1 MTCQLKIHH
10 TLSTI
15 PSRNINNIMVLFS
28 LTSKLNITINGE
40 TKDVSNYIILI
51 NHGDIYNI
59 NHGENIIELMIPVFY
74 FYQQDDDFFNGYL
87 DRHLLQSSNYI
98 KSLIADLISTPTSSS
113 LMGKNI
119 GQSIIDTLLKEAFIR
134 IDHEYLPNIALSNPV
149 FIDCVNYIH
158 DNIDAHLSLKDIAM
172 HCNISESYCSNL
184 FVRYLS
190 MNFKDY
196 FTSIKLVNAINLL
209 LSTKHSITTVS
220 ELAGF
225 NSHTN
230 FANQFKNYLHFSPKQ
245 FRSLVSKITEPP
257 QIHFQQDNVSQF
269 TELISTID
277 LTAQLA
283 TNTTDIHIDDFNPKD
298 RSQRAKVFV
307 RFSNFNELFQFIF
320 NEYYDINFEHLPK
333 PVVFIDD
340 IHDIEISQTNYNLL
354 NRCFEKLFEKNIG
367 LAIAIKSTQQFE
379 TMKQLILTF
388 LQGNQDYKTSKKLVK
403 FMLVFCSNSMT
414 AEEIHL
420 CHLKIK
426 NKNKEIKYSVTVDG
440 FLETYSTVEQV
451 YDVMQRL
458 KFHYYFI
465 DIENSKTATHLITK
479 NQHYHQTDTHFEQY
493 KKFILDSGISSTQFV
508 YNNLSVSGFKYTN
521 DGKNPIQLSD
531 IVYHLIALLRYGGGI
546 SYQLLDDHS
555 NYISLYNKYGSPLP
569 LMHLYKMFRPF
580 VNEDIEITNNYVLS
594 RKDNNYHFLLFNK
607 INDRYMSDVKQ
618 DFIFHNELPQD
629 SLMII
634 KTLNHEHG
642 SIQHLLPI
650 SDQLVYIEKEIL
662 DELDKTNIHSA
673 KVKEIKDNPAAYVLL
688 GYNDTTNRSFVEM
701 EATIEVVTDQKVIDW
716 LWETQDKSFF
726 SSKEDPELCVLKVTP
741 QSVKLMNDK
750 SLDTP
755 IKIDL

>member
-580 VNEDIEITNNYVLS
+580 VNEDIEIANNYVLS

-607 INDRYMSDVKQ
+607 INARYMSDVKQ

-662 DELDKTNIHSA
+662 DELDKTNYPKTELAVQEETGRTFELKLNHDE
-673 KVKEIKDNPAAYVLL
+673 VKYICFKP
-688 GYNDTTNRSFVEM
+688 S
-701 EATIEVVTDQKVIDW
+701 
-716 LWETQDKSFF
+716 
-726 SSKEDPELCVLKVTP
+726 
-741 QSVKLMNDK
+741 
-750 SLDTP
+750 
-755 IKIDL
+755 

>member
-320 NEYYDINFEHLPK
+320 NEYYDI
-333 PVVFIDD
+333 
-340 IHDIEISQTNYNLL
+340 HDIEISQTNYNLL

-414 AEEIHL
+414 ADEIHL

-662 DELDKTNIHSA
+662 DELDKTNYPKTELAVQEETGRTFELKLNHDE
-673 KVKEIKDNPAAYVLL
+673 VKYICFKP
-688 GYNDTTNRSFVEM
+688 S
-701 EATIEVVTDQKVIDW
+701 
-716 LWETQDKSFF
+716 
-726 SSKEDPELCVLKVTP
+726 
-741 QSVKLMNDK
+741 
-750 SLDTP
+750 
-755 IKIDL
+755 

>member
-74 FYQQDDDFFNGYL
+74 FYQQDGDFFNGYL

-642 SIQHLLPI
+642 SIQHLLPT

-662 DELDKTNIHSA
+662 DELDKTNYPKTELAVQEETGRTFELKLNHDE
-673 KVKEIKDNPAAYVLL
+673 VKYICFKP
-688 GYNDTTNRSFVEM
+688 S
-701 EATIEVVTDQKVIDW
+701 
-716 LWETQDKSFF
+716 
-726 SSKEDPELCVLKVTP
+726 
-741 QSVKLMNDK
+741 
-750 SLDTP
+750 
-755 IKIDL
+755 

>member
-28 LTSKLNITINGE
+28 FTSKLNITINGE

-580 VNEDIEITNNYVLS
+580 INEDIEITNNYVLS

-662 DELDKTNIHSA
+662 DELDKTNYPKTELAVQEETGRTFELKLNHDE
-673 KVKEIKDNPAAYVLL
+673 VKYICFKP
-688 GYNDTTNRSFVEM
+688 S
-701 EATIEVVTDQKVIDW
+701 
-716 LWETQDKSFF
+716 
-726 SSKEDPELCVLKVTP
+726 
-741 QSVKLMNDK
+741 
-750 SLDTP
+750 
-755 IKIDL
+755 

>member
-650 SDQLVYIEKEIL
+650 SDQLFYIEKEIL
-662 DELDKTNIHSA
+662 DELDKTNYPKTELAVQEETGRTFELKLNHDE
-673 KVKEIKDNPAAYVLL
+673 VKYICFKP
-688 GYNDTTNRSFVEM
+688 S
-701 EATIEVVTDQKVIDW
+701 
-716 LWETQDKSFF
+716 
-726 SSKEDPELCVLKVTP
+726 
-741 QSVKLMNDK
+741 
-750 SLDTP
+750 
-755 IKIDL
+755 

>member
-40 TKDVSNYIILI
+40 IKDVSNYIILI

-225 NSHTN
+225 KSHTN

-414 AEEIHL
+414 ADEIHL

-662 DELDKTNIHSA
+662 GELDKTNYPKTELAVQEETGRTFELKLNHDE
-673 KVKEIKDNPAAYVLL
+673 VKYICFKP
-688 GYNDTTNRSFVEM
+688 S
-701 EATIEVVTDQKVIDW
+701 
-716 LWETQDKSFF
+716 
-726 SSKEDPELCVLKVTP
+726 
-741 QSVKLMNDK
+741 
-750 SLDTP
+750 
-755 IKIDL
+755 

>member
-257 QIHFQQDNVSQF
+257 QIHFQQVNVSQF

-662 DELDKTNIHSA
+662 DELDKTNYPKTELAVQEETGRTFELKLNHDE
-673 KVKEIKDNPAAYVLL
+673 VKYICFKP
-688 GYNDTTNRSFVEM
+688 S
-701 EATIEVVTDQKVIDW
+701 
-716 LWETQDKSFF
+716 
-726 SSKEDPELCVLKVTP
+726 
-741 QSVKLMNDK
+741 
-750 SLDTP
+750 
-755 IKIDL
+755 

>member
-367 LAIAIKSTQQFE
+367 LAIAIKSSQQFE

-555 NYISLYNKYGSPLP
+555 NYISLYNKYGSPPP

-662 DELDKTNIHSA
+662 DELDKTNYPKTELAVQEETGRTFELKLNHDE
-673 KVKEIKDNPAAYVLL
+673 VKYICFKP
-688 GYNDTTNRSFVEM
+688 S
-701 EATIEVVTDQKVIDW
+701 
-716 LWETQDKSFF
+716 
-726 SSKEDPELCVLKVTP
+726 
-741 QSVKLMNDK
+741 
-750 SLDTP
+750 
-755 IKIDL
+755 

>member
-158 DNIDAHLSLKDIAM
+158 DNIDAHLSLNDIAM

-662 DELDKTNIHSA
+662 DELDKTNYPKTELAVQEETGRTFELKLNHDE
-673 KVKEIKDNPAAYVLL
+673 VKYICFKP
-688 GYNDTTNRSFVEM
+688 S
-701 EATIEVVTDQKVIDW
+701 
-716 LWETQDKSFF
+716 
-726 SSKEDPELCVLKVTP
+726 
-741 QSVKLMNDK
+741 
-750 SLDTP
+750 
-755 IKIDL
+755 

>member
-40 TKDVSNYIILI
+40 TKYVSNYIILI

-662 DELDKTNIHSA
+662 DELDKTNYPKTELAVQEETGRTFELKLNHDE
-673 KVKEIKDNPAAYVLL
+673 VKYICFKP
-688 GYNDTTNRSFVEM
+688 S
-701 EATIEVVTDQKVIDW
+701 
-716 LWETQDKSFF
+716 
-726 SSKEDPELCVLKVTP
+726 
-741 QSVKLMNDK
+741 
-750 SLDTP
+750 
-755 IKIDL
+755 

>member
-74 FYQQDDDFFNGYL
+74 FYQQGDDFFNGYL

-662 DELDKTNIHSA
+662 DELDKTNYPKTELAVQEETGRTFELKLNHDE
-673 KVKEIKDNPAAYVLL
+673 VKYICFKP
-688 GYNDTTNRSFVEM
+688 S
-701 EATIEVVTDQKVIDW
+701 
-716 LWETQDKSFF
+716 
-726 SSKEDPELCVLKVTP
+726 
-741 QSVKLMNDK
+741 
-750 SLDTP
+750 
-755 IKIDL
+755 

>member
-298 RSQRAKVFV
+298 RSQRAKAFV

-642 SIQHLLPI
+642 SIQHLLPT

-662 DELDKTNIHSA
+662 DELDKTNYPKTELAVQEETGRTFELKLNHDE
-673 KVKEIKDNPAAYVLL
+673 VKYICFKP
-688 GYNDTTNRSFVEM
+688 S
-701 EATIEVVTDQKVIDW
+701 
-716 LWETQDKSFF
+716 
-726 SSKEDPELCVLKVTP
+726 
-741 QSVKLMNDK
+741 
-750 SLDTP
+750 
-755 IKIDL
+755 

>member
-98 KSLIADLISTPTSSS
+98 KSLIADLISTPTRSS

-245 FRSLVSKITEPP
+245 FRPLVSKITEPP

-546 SYQLLDDHS
+546 SYQLLNDHS

-662 DELDKTNIHSA
+662 DELDKTNYPKTELAVQEETGRTFELKLNHDE
-673 KVKEIKDNPAAYVLL
+673 VKYICFKP
-688 GYNDTTNRSFVEM
+688 S
-701 EATIEVVTDQKVIDW
+701 
-716 LWETQDKSFF
+716 
-726 SSKEDPELCVLKVTP
+726 
-741 QSVKLMNDK
+741 
-750 SLDTP
+750 
-755 IKIDL
+755 

>member
-158 DNIDAHLSLKDIAM
+158 DNIDTHLSLKDIAM

-662 DELDKTNIHSA
+662 DELDKTNYPKTELAVQEETGRTFELKLNHDE
-673 KVKEIKDNPAAYVLL
+673 VKYICFKP
-688 GYNDTTNRSFVEM
+688 S
-701 EATIEVVTDQKVIDW
+701 
-716 LWETQDKSFF
+716 
-726 SSKEDPELCVLKVTP
+726 
-741 QSVKLMNDK
+741 
-750 SLDTP
+750 
-755 IKIDL
+755 

>member
-354 NRCFEKLFEKNIG
+354 NRYFEKLFEKNIG

-388 LQGNQDYKTSKKLVK
+388 LQDNQDYKTSKKLVK

-618 DFIFHNELPQD
+618 DFIFHNELPQA

-662 DELDKTNIHSA
+662 DELDKTNYPKTELAVQEETGRTFELKLNHDE
-673 KVKEIKDNPAAYVLL
+673 VKYICFKP
-688 GYNDTTNRSFVEM
+688 S
-701 EATIEVVTDQKVIDW
+701 
-716 LWETQDKSFF
+716 
-726 SSKEDPELCVLKVTP
+726 
-741 QSVKLMNDK
+741 
-750 SLDTP
+750 
-755 IKIDL
+755 

>member
-209 LSTKHSITTVS
+209 LSTKRSITTVS

-662 DELDKTNIHSA
+662 DELDKTNYPKTELAVQEETGRTFELKLNHDE
-673 KVKEIKDNPAAYVLL
+673 VKYICFKP
-688 GYNDTTNRSFVEM
+688 S
-701 EATIEVVTDQKVIDW
+701 
-716 LWETQDKSFF
+716 
-726 SSKEDPELCVLKVTP
+726 
-741 QSVKLMNDK
+741 
-750 SLDTP
+750 
-755 IKIDL
+755 

>member
-15 PSRNINNIMVLFS
+15 PSGNINNIMVLFS

-98 KSLIADLISTPTSSS
+98 KSLIADLISTPTRSS

-662 DELDKTNIHSA
+662 DELDKTNYPKTELAVQEETGRTFELKLNHDE
-673 KVKEIKDNPAAYVLL
+673 VKYICFKP
-688 GYNDTTNRSFVEM
+688 S
-701 EATIEVVTDQKVIDW
+701 
-716 LWETQDKSFF
+716 
-726 SSKEDPELCVLKVTP
+726 
-741 QSVKLMNDK
+741 
-750 SLDTP
+750 
-755 IKIDL
+755 

>member
-98 KSLIADLISTPTSSS
+98 KSLIADLISTPTRSS

-184 FVRYLS
+184 FVRYLG

-662 DELDKTNIHSA
+662 DELDKTNYPKTELAVQEETGRTFELKLNHDE
-673 KVKEIKDNPAAYVLL
+673 VKYICFKP
-688 GYNDTTNRSFVEM
+688 S
-701 EATIEVVTDQKVIDW
+701 
-716 LWETQDKSFF
+716 
-726 SSKEDPELCVLKVTP
+726 
-741 QSVKLMNDK
+741 
-750 SLDTP
+750 
-755 IKIDL
+755 

>member
-1 MTCQLKIHH
+1 H

-98 KSLIADLISTPTSSS
+98 KSLIADLISTPTRSS

-662 DELDKTNIHSA
+662 DELDKTNYPKTELAVQEETGRTFELKLNHDE
-673 KVKEIKDNPAAYVLL
+673 VKYICFKP
-688 GYNDTTNRSFVEM
+688 S
-701 EATIEVVTDQKVIDW
+701 
-716 LWETQDKSFF
+716 
-726 SSKEDPELCVLKVTP
+726 
-741 QSVKLMNDK
+741 
-750 SLDTP
+750 
-755 IKIDL
+755 

>member
-74 FYQQDDDFFNGYL
+74 FYQQDDGFFNGYL

-618 DFIFHNELPQD
+618 DFIFHNESPQD

-642 SIQHLLPI
+642 SIQHLLPT

-662 DELDKTNIHSA
+662 DELDKTNYPKTELAVQEETGRTFELKLNHDE
-673 KVKEIKDNPAAYVLL
+673 VKYICFKP
-688 GYNDTTNRSFVEM
+688 S
-701 EATIEVVTDQKVIDW
+701 
-716 LWETQDKSFF
+716 
-726 SSKEDPELCVLKVTP
+726 
-741 QSVKLMNDK
+741 
-750 SLDTP
+750 
-755 IKIDL
+755 

>member
-98 KSLIADLISTPTSSS
+98 KSLIADLISTPTRSS

-493 KKFILDSGISSTQFV
+493 KKFILESGISSTQFV

-662 DELDKTNIHSA
+662 DELDKTNYPKTELAVQEETGRTFELKLNHDE
-673 KVKEIKDNPAAYVLL
+673 VKYICFKP
-688 GYNDTTNRSFVEM
+688 S
-701 EATIEVVTDQKVIDW
+701 
-716 LWETQDKSFF
+716 
-726 SSKEDPELCVLKVTP
+726 
-741 QSVKLMNDK
+741 
-750 SLDTP
+750 
-755 IKIDL
+755 

>member
-98 KSLIADLISTPTSSS
+98 KSLIADLISTPISSS

-642 SIQHLLPI
+642 SIQHLLPT

-662 DELDKTNIHSA
+662 DELDKTNYPKTELAVQEETGRTFELKLNHDE
-673 KVKEIKDNPAAYVLL
+673 VKYICFKP
-688 GYNDTTNRSFVEM
+688 S
-701 EATIEVVTDQKVIDW
+701 
-716 LWETQDKSFF
+716 
-726 SSKEDPELCVLKVTP
+726 
-741 QSVKLMNDK
+741 
-750 SLDTP
+750 
-755 IKIDL
+755 

>member
-414 AEEIHL
+414 ADEIHL

-521 DGKNPIQLSD
+521 DGKKPIQLSD

-662 DELDKTNIHSA
+662 DELDKTNYPKTELAVQEETGRTFELKLNHDE
-673 KVKEIKDNPAAYVLL
+673 VKYICFKP
-688 GYNDTTNRSFVEM
+688 S
-701 EATIEVVTDQKVIDW
+701 
-716 LWETQDKSFF
+716 
-726 SSKEDPELCVLKVTP
+726 
-741 QSVKLMNDK
+741 
-750 SLDTP
+750 
-755 IKIDL
+755 

>member
-28 LTSKLNITINGE
+28 LTSKLNITINCE

-379 TMKQLILTF
+379 TMKHLILTF

-662 DELDKTNIHSA
+662 DELDKTNYPKTELAVQEETGRTFELKLNHDE
-673 KVKEIKDNPAAYVLL
+673 VKYICFKP
-688 GYNDTTNRSFVEM
+688 S
-701 EATIEVVTDQKVIDW
+701 
-716 LWETQDKSFF
+716 
-726 SSKEDPELCVLKVTP
+726 
-741 QSVKLMNDK
+741 
-750 SLDTP
+750 
-755 IKIDL
+755 

>member
-40 TKDVSNYIILI
+40 TKDVSNCIILI

-642 SIQHLLPI
+642 SIQHLLPT

-662 DELDKTNIHSA
+662 DELDKTNYPKTELAVQEETGRTFELKLNHDE
-673 KVKEIKDNPAAYVLL
+673 VKYICFKP
-688 GYNDTTNRSFVEM
+688 S
-701 EATIEVVTDQKVIDW
+701 
-716 LWETQDKSFF
+716 
-726 SSKEDPELCVLKVTP
+726 
-741 QSVKLMNDK
+741 
-750 SLDTP
+750 
-755 IKIDL
+755 

>member
-98 KSLIADLISTPTSSS
+98 KSLIADLISTPTRSS

-531 IVYHLIALLRYGGGI
+531 IVYHLIALLRYDGGI
-546 SYQLLDDHS
+546 SYQLLNDHS

-662 DELDKTNIHSA
+662 DELDKTNYPKTELAVQEETGRTFELKLNHDE
-673 KVKEIKDNPAAYVLL
+673 VKYICFKP
-688 GYNDTTNRSFVEM
+688 S
-701 EATIEVVTDQKVIDW
+701 
-716 LWETQDKSFF
+716 
-726 SSKEDPELCVLKVTP
+726 
-741 QSVKLMNDK
+741 
-750 SLDTP
+750 
-755 IKIDL
+755 

>member
-51 NHGDIYNI
+51 NHGDVYNI

-354 NRCFEKLFEKNIG
+354 NRFFKKLFEKNIG

-414 AEEIHL
+414 ADEIHL

-440 FLETYSTVEQV
+440 FLGTYSTVEQV

-662 DELDKTNIHSA
+662 DELDKTNYPKTELAVQEETGRTFELKLNHDE
-673 KVKEIKDNPAAYVLL
+673 VKYICFKP
-688 GYNDTTNRSFVEM
+688 S
-701 EATIEVVTDQKVIDW
+701 
-716 LWETQDKSFF
+716 
-726 SSKEDPELCVLKVTP
+726 
-741 QSVKLMNDK
+741 
-750 SLDTP
+750 
-755 IKIDL
+755 

>member
-569 LMHLYKMFRPF
+569 LMHLYKMFIPF

-662 DELDKTNIHSA
+662 DELDKTNYPKTELAVQEETGRTFELKLNHDE
-673 KVKEIKDNPAAYVLL
+673 VKYICFKP
-688 GYNDTTNRSFVEM
+688 S
-701 EATIEVVTDQKVIDW
+701 
-716 LWETQDKSFF
+716 
-726 SSKEDPELCVLKVTP
+726 
-741 QSVKLMNDK
+741 
-750 SLDTP
+750 
-755 IKIDL
+755 

>member
-1 MTCQLKIHH
+1 MTFQLKIHH

-493 KKFILDSGISSTQFV
+493 KKFFLDSGISSTQFV

-662 DELDKTNIHSA
+662 DELDKTNYPKTELAVQEETGRTFELKLNHDE
-673 KVKEIKDNPAAYVLL
+673 VKYICFKP
-688 GYNDTTNRSFVEM
+688 S
-701 EATIEVVTDQKVIDW
+701 
-716 LWETQDKSFF
+716 
-726 SSKEDPELCVLKVTP
+726 
-741 QSVKLMNDK
+741 
-750 SLDTP
+750 
-755 IKIDL
+755 

>member
-98 KSLIADLISTPTSSS
+98 KSLIADLISTPTRSS

-607 INDRYMSDVKQ
+607 INDRYLSDVKQ

-662 DELDKTNIHSA
+662 DELDKTNYPKTELAVQEETGRTFELKLNHDE
-673 KVKEIKDNPAAYVLL
+673 VKYICFKP
-688 GYNDTTNRSFVEM
+688 S
-701 EATIEVVTDQKVIDW
+701 
-716 LWETQDKSFF
+716 
-726 SSKEDPELCVLKVTP
+726 
-741 QSVKLMNDK
+741 
-750 SLDTP
+750 
-755 IKIDL
+755 

>member
-98 KSLIADLISTPTSSS
+98 KSLIADLISTPTRSS

-119 GQSIIDTLLKEAFIR
+119 GQSIIDILLKEAFIR

-662 DELDKTNIHSA
+662 DELDKTNYPKTELAVQEETGRTFELKLNHDE
-673 KVKEIKDNPAAYVLL
+673 VKYICFKP
-688 GYNDTTNRSFVEM
+688 S
-701 EATIEVVTDQKVIDW
+701 
-716 LWETQDKSFF
+716 
-726 SSKEDPELCVLKVTP
+726 
-741 QSVKLMNDK
+741 
-750 SLDTP
+750 
-755 IKIDL
+755 

>member
-119 GQSIIDTLLKEAFIR
+119 GKSIIDTLLKEAFIR

-642 SIQHLLPI
+642 SIQHLLPT

-662 DELDKTNIHSA
+662 DELDKTNYPKTELAVQEETGRTFELKLNHDE
-673 KVKEIKDNPAAYVLL
+673 VKYICFKP
-688 GYNDTTNRSFVEM
+688 S
-701 EATIEVVTDQKVIDW
+701 
-716 LWETQDKSFF
+716 
-726 SSKEDPELCVLKVTP
+726 
-741 QSVKLMNDK
+741 
-750 SLDTP
+750 
-755 IKIDL
+755 

>member
-98 KSLIADLISTPTSSS
+98 KSLIADLISTPTRSS

-546 SYQLLDDHS
+546 SYQLLNDHS

-580 VNEDIEITNNYVLS
+580 VNEGIEITNNYVLS

-662 DELDKTNIHSA
+662 DELDKTNYPKTELAVQEETGRTFELKLNHDE
-673 KVKEIKDNPAAYVLL
+673 VKYICFKP
-688 GYNDTTNRSFVEM
+688 S
-701 EATIEVVTDQKVIDW
+701 
-716 LWETQDKSFF
+716 
-726 SSKEDPELCVLKVTP
+726 
-741 QSVKLMNDK
+741 
-750 SLDTP
+750 
-755 IKIDL
+755 

>member
-340 IHDIEISQTNYNLL
+340 IHDIEISQTIYTLL

-662 DELDKTNIHSA
+662 DELDKTNYPKTELAVQEETGRTFELKLNHDE
-673 KVKEIKDNPAAYVLL
+673 VKYICFKP
-688 GYNDTTNRSFVEM
+688 S
-701 EATIEVVTDQKVIDW
+701 
-716 LWETQDKSFF
+716 
-726 SSKEDPELCVLKVTP
+726 
-741 QSVKLMNDK
+741 
-750 SLDTP
+750 
-755 IKIDL
+755 

>member
-119 GQSIIDTLLKEAFIR
+119 DQSIIDTLLKEAFIR

-634 KTLNHEHG
+634 KTSNHEHG

-662 DELDKTNIHSA
+662 DELDKTNYPKTELAVQEETGRTFELKLNHDE
-673 KVKEIKDNPAAYVLL
+673 VKYICFKP
-688 GYNDTTNRSFVEM
+688 S
-701 EATIEVVTDQKVIDW
+701 
-716 LWETQDKSFF
+716 
-726 SSKEDPELCVLKVTP
+726 
-741 QSVKLMNDK
+741 
-750 SLDTP
+750 
-755 IKIDL
+755 

>member
-209 LSTKHSITTVS
+209 LSTKHAITTVS

-662 DELDKTNIHSA
+662 DELDKTNYPKTELAVQEETGRTFELKLNHDE
-673 KVKEIKDNPAAYVLL
+673 VKYICFKP
-688 GYNDTTNRSFVEM
+688 S
-701 EATIEVVTDQKVIDW
+701 
-716 LWETQDKSFF
+716 
-726 SSKEDPELCVLKVTP
+726 
-741 QSVKLMNDK
+741 
-750 SLDTP
+750 
-755 IKIDL
+755 

>member
-298 RSQRAKVFV
+298 RSQRTKVFV

-414 AEEIHL
+414 ADEIHL

-662 DELDKTNIHSA
+662 DELDKTNYPKTELAVQEETGRTFELKLNHDE
-673 KVKEIKDNPAAYVLL
+673 VKYICFKP
-688 GYNDTTNRSFVEM
+688 S
-701 EATIEVVTDQKVIDW
+701 
-716 LWETQDKSFF
+716 
-726 SSKEDPELCVLKVTP
+726 
-741 QSVKLMNDK
+741 
-750 SLDTP
+750 
-755 IKIDL
+755 

>member
-10 TLSTI
+10 TLPTI

-98 KSLIADLISTPTSSS
+98 KSLIADLISTPTRSS

-662 DELDKTNIHSA
+662 DELDKTNYPKTELAVQEETGRTFELKLNHDE
-673 KVKEIKDNPAAYVLL
+673 VKYICFKP
-688 GYNDTTNRSFVEM
+688 S
-701 EATIEVVTDQKVIDW
+701 
-716 LWETQDKSFF
+716 
-726 SSKEDPELCVLKVTP
+726 
-741 QSVKLMNDK
+741 
-750 SLDTP
+750 
-755 IKIDL
+755 

>member
-98 KSLIADLISTPTSSS
+98 KSLIADLISTPTRSS

-662 DELDKTNIHSA
+662 DELDKTNYPKTELAVQEETGRTFKLKLNHDE
-673 KVKEIKDNPAAYVLL
+673 VKYICFKP
-688 GYNDTTNRSFVEM
+688 S
-701 EATIEVVTDQKVIDW
+701 
-716 LWETQDKSFF
+716 
-726 SSKEDPELCVLKVTP
+726 
-741 QSVKLMNDK
+741 
-750 SLDTP
+750 
-755 IKIDL
+755 

>member
-28 LTSKLNITINGE
+28 LTSKLNIKINGE

-98 KSLIADLISTPTSSS
+98 KSLIADLISTPTRSS

-662 DELDKTNIHSA
+662 DELDKTNYPKTELAVQEETGRTFELKLNHDE
-673 KVKEIKDNPAAYVLL
+673 VKYICFKP
-688 GYNDTTNRSFVEM
+688 S
-701 EATIEVVTDQKVIDW
+701 
-716 LWETQDKSFF
+716 
-726 SSKEDPELCVLKVTP
+726 
-741 QSVKLMNDK
+741 
-750 SLDTP
+750 
-755 IKIDL
+755 